1 MNTTITVSP
10 EIVQHLDRIASWE
23 TADINDTLRSLIVF
37 EYQRR
42 LARYR
47 LTDRQM
53 AQKYKMNFET
63 FEMQKMTQQHE
74 YGWEV
79 ESDAMAWE
87 TAIDGIHTMEEQLA
101 KLTGKE
107 KNGDNFGQNDS
118 SQVTEIDD
126 QPRHSY
132 NRAYLLAKKIGFP
145 VKFGL

>member
-1 MNTTITVSP
+1 MNTTISISP
-10 EIVQHLDRIASWE
+10 EIIQHLDSIAPRE

-53 AQKYKMNFET
+53 IQKYKMSFDE
-63 FEMQKMTQQHE
+63 FEMQKVTQQHE

-87 TAIDGIHTMEEQLA
+87 TACDGIQTMEVQLA

-107 KNGDNFGQNDS
+107 KNGDN
-118 SQVTEIDD
+118 
-126 QPRHSY
+126 
-132 NRAYLLAKKIGFP
+132 
-145 VKFGL
+145 